1 MLVPLVLLLT
11 FQPHP
16 VHARS
21 KPAKD
26 WGTYTTASAAIR
38 NRRAASH
45 IYAHME
51 EEGGKQ
57 PACNDFFCDYPPL
70 FLHFELE
77 NIDACHEP

>member
-1 MLVPLVLLLT
+1 MLVPVVLLLAS
-11 FQPHP
+11 QPHP

-21 KPAKD
+21 KPED

-38 NRRAASH
+38 NRRVASH

-57 PACNDFFCDYPPL
+57 PACK
-70 FLHFELE
+70 
-77 NIDACHEP
+77 